1 VLRPGGLRCPHRPA
15 ATPATDTCTFR
26 VRILGGF
33 YAPSDSRGIWREIEL
48 RADQTLADLG
58 GRIPPAFGFDDDH
71 LWSFFLSG
79 KPWDSAS
86 EFALTPSQAL
96 DLVGSWL
103 AQPCAT
109 VVHPTSRHAPVLRQ
123 LLEPL
128 GTAGN
133 LTTDAHLAALAI
145 EHGAELCSTDTDFSR
160 FAGLN
165 WINPLEP

>member
-1 VLRPGGLRCPHRPA
+1 VKLPDVNLLLYAVDESSARHGPA
-15 ATPATDTCTFR
+15 
-26 VRILGGF
+26 
-33 YAPSDSRGIWREIEL
+33 
-48 RADQTLADLG
+48 RAWVEE
-58 GRIPPAFGFDDDH
+58 R
-71 LWSFFLSG
+71 LSG
-79 KPWDSAS
+79 A
-86 EFALTPSQAL
+86 ETFALAWVVLLAFVRLTTSSRVFQSPLTPSQAL
-96 DLVGSWL
+96 DLVDSWL

-160 FAGLN
+160 FAGLR
-165 WINPLEP
+165 WTNPLQP